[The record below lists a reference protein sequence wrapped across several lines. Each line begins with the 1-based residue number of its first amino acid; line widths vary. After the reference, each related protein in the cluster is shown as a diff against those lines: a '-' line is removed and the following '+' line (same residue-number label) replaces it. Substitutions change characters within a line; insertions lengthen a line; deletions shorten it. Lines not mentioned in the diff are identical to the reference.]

1 MAIDISYSY
10 NLVKSTC
17 LNYLGRTLKSTF
29 WTAVLIVIIIL
40 FIVTFMYP
48 SKSNR
53 SFGKLIKPII
63 YMFIFTL
70 IILFIHDSCIKDESK
85 ILQEDNSTS
94 NIIGGIKLHNEKNNE
109 KSIYEVVYGKNKEEI
124 QRREHEQSGT
134 GESFVKSN
142 NISADAGGGGG
153 SDYNSMHLGPSVAD
167 SDRTKE
173 DESSFLSEGRFEKS
187 TAKKSK
193 KFVSTDRSTDR
204 NIESFN
210 NINVVSSDSGSNGKI
225 VSISKE
231 HKL

>member
-10 NLVKSTC
+10 NLVKNTC
-17 LNYLGRTLKSTF
+17 LNYLGRTLKSTL
-29 WTAVLIVIIIL
+29 WTTILIVIIIL

-142 NISADAGGGGG
+142 NTTNHIDRDVNKDNHQTSLDASRDKASLDG
-153 SDYNSMHLGPSVAD
+153 LT
-167 SDRTKE
+167 R
-173 DESSFLSEGRFEKS
+173 
-187 TAKKSK
+187 
-193 KFVSTDRSTDR
+193 TDR
-204 NIESFN
+204 NIEST
-210 NINVVSSDSGSNGKI
+210 VSNDSGSNGKI

-231 HKL
+231 P

>member
-1 MAIDISYSY
+1 
-10 NLVKSTC
+10 
-17 LNYLGRTLKSTF
+17 
-29 WTAVLIVIIIL
+29 
-40 FIVTFMYP
+40 
-48 SKSNR
+48 
-53 SFGKLIKPII
+53 
-63 YMFIFTL
+63 
-70 IILFIHDSCIKDESK
+70 
-85 ILQEDNSTS
+85 
-94 NIIGGIKLHNEKNNE
+94 
-109 KSIYEVVYGKNKEEI
+109 
-124 QRREHEQSGT
+124 
-134 GESFVKSN
+134 
-142 NISADAGGGGG
+142 
-153 SDYNSMHLGPSVAD
+153 MHLGPSVAD